1 MRPSSRQRV
10 AAWLLALPL
19 GRGGEEC
26 ARRGRLEMI
35 SFWLLCWKLLRATAG
50 LRRTTPEL
58 TDGNHNNSTSSNNSP
73 VNNSPTPVQPTD
85 PVTMEISSS
94 PPLTDLE
101 RENLV
106 SWCSRG
112 VDEPH
117 YPEIHGMQQPIRG
130 EQEEEEAAEGENG
143 KTDGDECD
151 YLVFEIGEQREGEE
165 EVGKSEGGQKT
176 ERGGV
181 EEGEEGRGET
191 AGGDEGRG
199 EEIEIEDEGRGK
211 VDGEDGGGEIE
222 IEDKGRRDTERENEG
237 RGEIE
242 IKDEGRG
249 KVEGEDGGG
258 EIEIEDERRG
268 DTEREN
274 EGRGQTEIENEGR
287 GEIEIKDE
295 GREKVDG
302 ENVEGGETEGK
313 DERRGKT
320 EIEYEGR
327 GKGKGSDVG
336 KGETESEDCGR
347 KEIEGE
353 DEGGVKMEGEDEG
366 IGETEGGRGDTK
378 EENGWIGE
386 MMGEMKDDADAA
398 ELLFLS
404 DSAVCPSSSQPLIVT
419 SDPPEQPAA
428 AMLQGAWGHDLGNRD
443 DLSDGHLSD
452 CLQAELAIVY
462 SDSDAGEDQ
471 WAAFAPY
478 DVNNQEEAGGGI
490 HDGICDGESKEEER
504 GGENEKRGEGETE
517 VESEEREEEVEKEQ
531 EERGGRDDGDDGEQM
546 RSRRDLFLRSPS
558 VSSTASST
566 DPDRRLPVDFSVH
579 QDAHSE
585 NVSTEHVDFLLA
597 RQQWRK
603 MEEEV
608 KGQPIPKPGLRAQG
622 SFQGTHTSLYPPTRS
637 PRLKH
642 REIHPPVP
650 REPPLSSTLSPSSED
665 SGLDDSSYRS
675 PLEEP
680 ETAVEREIRLTLER
694 EERHRR
700 ERGMIAQG
708 LAIPRPSTL
717 QTGRSPPR
725 PPACRTP
732 TLSIS
737 PSPSCPSS
745 LPRSVYHEMTANNVI
760 ILEPDCSS
768 SASRSRLLST
778 AIGGLSDWPTSL
790 DSTPSAN
797 VIVVETSNLI
807 IRSASEFC
815 LSSAPVSMETQE
827 STFSSNPFFK
837 LRSLSSQSLVEQEIR
852 MVRQREEEWRR
863 QREEMWRRRREEE
876 WRRGRE
882 RYDTVLVSP
891 GLSDNVNVPEVSDRC
906 VSSPSSPS
914 RTRKMER
921 SSLSCDHKF
930 PPSLSSVPRR
940 QNTMAQ
946 RWEASLLANQKK
958 E

>member
-1 MRPSSRQRV
+1 MRPSSHQRV

-58 TDGNHNNSTSSNNSP
+58 TDGNQDNCSSGNSNPVDDSST
-73 VNNSPTPVQPTD
+73 PTQPAD

-101 RENLV
+101 RDNLFSFHGQEV
-106 SWCSRG
+106 
-112 VDEPH
+112 EELH
-117 YPEIHGMQQPIRG
+117 YPEVHGI
-130 EQEEEEAAEGENG
+130 EEAAEGENG
-143 KTDGDECD
+143 KRDGDECD
-151 YLVFEIGEQREGEE
+151 YLVFEIGKDRGGDRE
-165 EVGKSEGGQKT
+165 EGQDT
-176 ERGGV
+176 ERGK
-181 EEGEEGRGET
+181 EEGDDGRRGETEGEDEGRREIEGEEEGRGET
-191 AGGDEGRG
+191 EGQV
-199 EEIEIEDEGRGK
+199 EEREIK
-211 VDGEDGGGEIE
+211 
-222 IEDKGRRDTERENEG
+222 IEDKD
-237 RGEIE
+237 
-242 IKDEGRG
+242 RG
-249 KVEGEDGGG
+249 KVEGEDGSK
-258 EIEIEDERRG
+258 R
-268 DTEREN
+268 
-274 EGRGQTEIENEGR
+274 
-287 GEIEIKDE
+287 
-295 GREKVDG
+295 
-302 ENVEGGETEGK
+302 
-313 DERRGKT
+313 
-320 EIEYEGR
+320 
-327 GKGKGSDVG
+327 
-336 KGETESEDCGR
+336 ETESEDWGR
-347 KEIEGE
+347 REIEGE
-353 DEGGVKMEGEDEG
+353 DEGREKMQGEDEG
-366 IGETEGGRGDTK
+366 REKIQGEDEGREKIQGEDEGREKIQGEDG
-378 EENGWIGE
+378 ENGE
-386 MMGEMKDDADAA
+386 AEGEMKADALS
-398 ELLFLS
+398 ELLFISNSPL
-404 DSAVCPSSSQPLIVT
+404 CPSSSEPLIIT
-419 SDPPEQPAA
+419 SEPSEQPAA
-428 AMLQGAWGHDLGNRD
+428 ALLQDAWGHDPGNRD

-462 SDSDAGEDQ
+462 SDSDAGEEQ
-471 WAAFAPY
+471 WAAFVPS
-478 DVNNQEEAGGGI
+478 DVTNQEDAGC
-490 HDGICDGESKEEER
+490 ICDGESKKEERGEDEEGREEEDKAEVESATEEQREEETEEEER
-504 GGENEKRGEGETE
+504 RG
-517 VESEEREEEVEKEQ
+517 V
-531 EERGGRDDGDDGEQM
+531 GDDDEEQM
-546 RSRRDLFLRSPS
+546 RSRRDQFLRSPS
-558 VSSTASST
+558 ASSTASST
-566 DPDRRLPVDFSVH
+566 DPDRRLPVDFCVH
-579 QDAHSE
+579 QETHSE

-597 RQQWRK
+597 RQQWKK

-608 KGQPIPKPGLRAQG
+608 KGRAIPKPGLRAQG

-650 REPPLSSTLSPSSED
+650 REPPLSSTVSPSSED

-700 ERGMIAQG
+700 ERGLIAQG
-708 LAIPRPSTL
+708 LTIPRPSTL

-737 PSPSCPSS
+737 PSPSCSSS

-760 ILEPDCSS
+760 ILEPDSS
-768 SASRSRLLST
+768 GSASRNRLLSS

-790 DSTPSAN
+790 DVVPSAN

-815 LSSAPVSMETQE
+815 LSSAPVAMETQE

-891 GLSDNVNVPEVSDRC
+891 GLNDSISYNVPEVSDRC

-921 SSLSCDHKF
+921 SSLSCDHKAL
-930 PPSLSSVPRR
+930 PSLEILSLSSSHGHTVC
-940 QNTMAQ
+940 
-946 RWEASLLANQKK
+946 
-958 E
+958 

>member
-50 LRRTTPEL
+50 LRRTTAEL
-58 TDGNHNNSTSSNNSP
+58 TDGNQDNGSSSNNNP
-73 VNNSPTPVQPTD
+73 VDDSPTPTQPAD

-94 PPLTDLE
+94 PLPTDLE
-101 RENLV
+101 RDNLV
-106 SWCSRG
+106 SCLSQ
-112 VDEPH
+112 ELEELH
-117 YPEIHGMQQPIRG
+117 YPEVHGVHQSISDKL
-130 EQEEEEAAEGENG
+130 EEIEAAEGENG
-143 KTDGDECD
+143 KRDEDECD
-151 YLVFEIGEQREGEE
+151 YLVFEIGRQKKGEE
-165 EVGKSEGGQKT
+165 GGESEGGQDT
-176 ERGGV
+176 ERGEPRV
-181 EEGEEGRGET
+181 F
-191 AGGDEGRG
+191 
-199 EEIEIEDEGRGK
+199 
-211 VDGEDGGGEIE
+211 
-222 IEDKGRRDTERENEG
+222 N
-237 RGEIE
+237 
-242 IKDEGRG
+242 
-249 KVEGEDGGG
+249 
-258 EIEIEDERRG
+258 
-268 DTEREN
+268 
-274 EGRGQTEIENEGR
+274 
-287 GEIEIKDE
+287 
-295 GREKVDG
+295 
-302 ENVEGGETEGK
+302 
-313 DERRGKT
+313 
-320 EIEYEGR
+320 
-327 GKGKGSDVG
+327 
-336 KGETESEDCGR
+336 
-347 KEIEGE
+347 
-353 DEGGVKMEGEDEG
+353 
-366 IGETEGGRGDTK
+366 
-378 EENGWIGE
+378 
-386 MMGEMKDDADAA
+386 
-398 ELLFLS
+398 
-404 DSAVCPSSSQPLIVT
+404 
-419 SDPPEQPAA
+419 SDPSEQPAA
-428 AMLQGAWGHDLGNRD
+428 TMLMEAWGHDLGNRD

-471 WAAFAPY
+471 WAAFAQCE
-478 DVNNQEEAGGGI
+478 VTNQEEASGT
-490 HDGICDGESKEEER
+490 EEQ
-504 GGENEKRGEGETE
+504 
-517 VESEEREEEVEKEQ
+517 REEEQEK
-531 EERGGRDDGDDGEQM
+531 RSGGRNDDEEQM

-558 VSSTASST
+558 ASSTASSL
-566 DPDRRLPVDFSVH
+566 DPDKRVPVDFCIQ
-579 QDAHSE
+579 QDTHSE
-585 NVSTEHVDFLLA
+585 NVSTEHLDFLLA
-597 RQQWRK
+597 RQQWKK
-603 MEEEV
+603 MEDEV
-608 KGQPIPKPGLRAQG
+608 KGQPIPKPGLRTQG

-642 REIHPPVP
+642 REIHAPVP

-665 SGLDDSSYRS
+665 SGLDDLSYRS
-675 PLEEP
+675 PLEDP
-680 ETAVEREIRLTLER
+680 ESAVEREIRLTLER

-700 ERGMIAQG
+700 ERGIISHG
-708 LAIPRPSTL
+708 LTIPRPSTL

-737 PSPSCPSS
+737 PSPSCSSS

-760 ILEPDCSS
+760 ILEPDSSS
-768 SASRSRLLST
+768 SASRNRLLSS

-790 DSTPSAN
+790 DAMPSAN

-891 GLSDNVNVPEVSDRC
+891 GLNDNISYNVPEVADRC

-940 QNTMAQ
+940 QNAMAQ

>member
-19 GRGGEEC
+19 GTGGEEC

-50 LRRTTPEL
+50 LRRTTAEL
-58 TDGNHNNSTSSNNSP
+58 TDDDSSGNNNP
-73 VNNSPTPVQPTD
+73 VNNSPTTD

-94 PPLTDLE
+94 PPLTDAE
-101 RENLV
+101 RENSVL
-106 SWCSRG
+106 CCRSR
-112 VDEPH
+112 DAEELH
-117 YPEIHGMQQPIRG
+117 YPGVHGVQQPIRD
-130 EQEEEEAAEGENG
+130 EQEEEPVAEAENG
-143 KTDGDECD
+143 KKHEDECD
-151 YLVFEIGEQREGEE
+151 YLVFEIGEPKGGEEGGESERGREEGGEEGRRGETEGENEGRVETEAE
-165 EVGKSEGGQKT
+165 E
-176 ERGGV
+176 
-181 EEGEEGRGET
+181 EEGRGET
-191 AGGDEGRG
+191 
-199 EEIEIEDEGRGK
+199 
-211 VDGEDGGGEIE
+211 
-222 IEDKGRRDTERENEG
+222 
-237 RGEIE
+237 
-242 IKDEGRG
+242 
-249 KVEGEDGGG
+249 
-258 EIEIEDERRG
+258 
-268 DTEREN
+268 
-274 EGRGQTEIENEGR
+274 
-287 GEIEIKDE
+287 
-295 GREKVDG
+295 
-302 ENVEGGETEGK
+302 
-313 DERRGKT
+313 
-320 EIEYEGR
+320 
-327 GKGKGSDVG
+327 
-336 KGETESEDCGR
+336 
-347 KEIEGE
+347 EGE
-353 DEGGVKMEGEDEG
+353 DEGRVETEAEEEGGRGETEGEDEG
-366 IGETEGGRGDTK
+366 RVETEAEEEGGRGETEGEDEGRVEIKGEEEDGRREETEGEDEGRVETEAEEEEGGRGKTDIGDWGRRETEGEGEGSGETEGDDGGRGDTQ
-378 EENGWIGE
+378 EEDGL
-386 MMGEMKDDADAA
+386 MGET
-398 ELLFLS
+398 ELLFVS
-404 DSAVCPSSSQPLIVT
+404 DSPVCPSSSSSSEPLIAA
-419 SDPPEQPAA
+419 SDASEQPAA
-428 AMLQGAWGHDLGNRD
+428 AMLQDAWGHDLCNRD
-443 DLSDGHLSD
+443 DLSD

-471 WAAFAPY
+471 WASFAAC
-478 DVNNQEEAGGGI
+478 DVNGQEEAGGGS
-490 HDGICDGESKEEER
+490 HDSVCDAESKEEER
-504 GGENEKRGEGETE
+504 GGED
-517 VESEEREEEVEKEQ
+517 
-531 EERGGRDDGDDGEQM
+531 EERGEEEDEAEVKTITEEQMEEQEGRRDDDEEQM

-566 DPDRRLPVDFSVH
+566 DPNRRVPVDFHVH
-579 QDAHSE
+579 QETLSE

-642 REIHPPVP
+642 REIHPPAA
-650 REPPLSSTLSPSSED
+650 REPTLSSTLSPTSED
-665 SGLDDSSYRS
+665 SGLDDSLYRS
-675 PLEEP
+675 PLEET

-700 ERGMIAQG
+700 ERGIISQG
-708 LAIPRPSTL
+708 LTIPRPSTL

-737 PSPSCPSS
+737 PSPSCSSS
-745 LPRSVYHEMTANNVI
+745 LPRSLYHEMTANNVI

-768 SASRSRLLST
+768 SSSRNRLLSS

-790 DSTPSAN
+790 DAVPSAN

-815 LSSAPVSMETQE
+815 LSSAPASMETQE

-863 QREEMWRRRREEE
+863 QRDEMWRKRREEE

-891 GLSDNVNVPEVSDRC
+891 GLNDNISYNVPEVPDRC

>member
-19 GRGGEEC
+19 GRGREEC

-50 LRRTTPEL
+50 LRRTTAEL
-58 TDGNHNNSTSSNNSP
+58 TDGNHSNGSSGNSTPANNSS
-73 VNNSPTPVQPTD
+73 TPIQPTD

-106 SWCSRG
+106 SWHSQE
-112 VDEPH
+112 VEELH
-117 YPEIHGMQQPIRG
+117 YPEVHGSQQPIMD
-130 EQEEEEAAEGENG
+130 EQEEDKAAEAERG

-151 YLVFEIGEQREGEE
+151 YLVFEIGEQRGRE
-165 EVGKSEGGQKT
+165 EVGDSEGGLKT

-181 EEGEEGRGET
+181 EGENVGRGET
-191 AGGDEGRG
+191 E
-199 EEIEIEDEGRGK
+199 
-211 VDGEDGGGEIE
+211 VDD
-222 IEDKGRRDTERENEG
+222 
-237 RGEIE
+237 
-242 IKDEGRG
+242 
-249 KVEGEDGGG
+249 
-258 EIEIEDERRG
+258 
-268 DTEREN
+268 
-274 EGRGQTEIENEGR
+274 EGRGQTEAERGSQGAREREERERRETKAEDSEEVKIESEEG
-287 GEIEIKDE
+287 GIKETEREDG
-295 GREKVDG
+295 GREEPEEEEG
-302 ENVEGGETEGK
+302 ENV
-313 DERRGKT
+313 
-320 EIEYEGR
+320 
-327 GKGKGSDVG
+327 
-336 KGETESEDCGR
+336 
-347 KEIEGE
+347 
-353 DEGGVKMEGEDEG
+353 
-366 IGETEGGRGDTK
+366 
-378 EENGWIGE
+378 
-386 MMGEMKDDADAA
+386 GEMKDGALA
-398 ELLFLS
+398 ELLFIS
-404 DSAVCPSSSQPLIVT
+404 DSSVCPSSEPPIVT
-419 SDPPEQPAA
+419 SDSSEPPAVT
-428 AMLQGAWGHDLGNRD
+428 MLQEAWGHDPGNRD
-443 DLSDGHLSD
+443 DLSDSHLSD

-462 SDSDAGEDQ
+462 SDSDAGEE
-471 WAAFAPY
+471 WVAFAPC
-478 DVNNQEEAGGGI
+478 DVTNQEAACEGI
-490 HDGICDGESKEEER
+490 HDSDGQSKEEER
-504 GGENEKRGEGETE
+504 ERENEDRMEAEIETE
-517 VESEEREEEVEKEQ
+517 EQREEEVEKEQ
-531 EERGGRDDGDDGEQM
+531 EERTRDREDDGEDEEQM
-546 RSRRDLFLRSPS
+546 RTRRDLFLRSPS

-566 DPDRRLPVDFSVH
+566 DPDRRVPGDFCVQ
-579 QDAHSE
+579 QDTLSE
-585 NVSTEHVDFLLA
+585 NVSTEHVDFLMA
-597 RQQWRK
+597 RQQWKK

-642 REIHPPVP
+642 REIHPSVP

-708 LAIPRPSTL
+708 LTIPRPSTL

-737 PSPSCPSS
+737 PSPSCSSS

-768 SASRSRLLST
+768 STSRNRLLSS
-778 AIGGLSDWPTSL
+778 AIGGLSDWPTSV
-790 DSTPSAN
+790 DTVPSAN

-815 LSSAPVSMETQE
+815 LSSAPVSVEAQE

-852 MVRQREEEWRR
+852 IVRQREEEWRR

-891 GLSDNVNVPEVSDRC
+891 GLNDNISYNVPEVPDKC

-921 SSLSCDHKF
+921 SSLSCDHKIHLSIH
-930 PPSLSSVPRR
+930 PSI
-940 QNTMAQ
+940 Q
-946 RWEASLLANQKK
+946 
-958 E
+958 

>member
-1 MRPSSRQRV
+1 
-10 AAWLLALPL
+10 
-19 GRGGEEC
+19 
-26 ARRGRLEMI
+26 
-35 SFWLLCWKLLRATAG
+35 
-50 LRRTTPEL
+50 
-58 TDGNHNNSTSSNNSP
+58 
-73 VNNSPTPVQPTD
+73 
-85 PVTMEISSS
+85 
-94 PPLTDLE
+94 
-101 RENLV
+101 
-106 SWCSRG
+106 
-112 VDEPH
+112 
-117 YPEIHGMQQPIRG
+117 
-130 EQEEEEAAEGENG
+130 
-143 KTDGDECD
+143 
-151 YLVFEIGEQREGEE
+151 
-165 EVGKSEGGQKT
+165 
-176 ERGGV
+176 
-181 EEGEEGRGET
+181 
-191 AGGDEGRG
+191 
-199 EEIEIEDEGRGK
+199 
-211 VDGEDGGGEIE
+211 
-222 IEDKGRRDTERENEG
+222 
-237 RGEIE
+237 
-242 IKDEGRG
+242 
-249 KVEGEDGGG
+249 
-258 EIEIEDERRG
+258 
-268 DTEREN
+268 
-274 EGRGQTEIENEGR
+274 
-287 GEIEIKDE
+287 
-295 GREKVDG
+295 
-302 ENVEGGETEGK
+302 
-313 DERRGKT
+313 
-320 EIEYEGR
+320 
-327 GKGKGSDVG
+327 
-336 KGETESEDCGR
+336 
-347 KEIEGE
+347 
-353 DEGGVKMEGEDEG
+353 MEGEDEG

>member
-50 LRRTTPEL
+50 LRRTTAEL
-58 TDGNHNNSTSSNNSP
+58 TDGNQDNGSSSNNNP
-73 VNNSPTPVQPTD
+73 VDDSPTPTQPAD

-94 PPLTDLE
+94 PLPTDLE
-101 RENLV
+101 RDNLV
-106 SWCSRG
+106 SCLSQ
-112 VDEPH
+112 ELEELH
-117 YPEIHGMQQPIRG
+117 YPEVHGVHQSISDKL
-130 EQEEEEAAEGENG
+130 EEIEAAEGENG
-143 KTDGDECD
+143 KRDEDECD
-151 YLVFEIGEQREGEE
+151 YLVFEIGRQTKGEE
-165 EVGKSEGGQKT
+165 GGESEGGQDT
-176 ERGGV
+176 ERGG
-181 EEGEEGRGET
+181 EEGEEGERGET
-191 AGGDEGRG
+191 DGGDEGR
-199 EEIEIEDEGRGK
+199 
-211 VDGEDGGGEIE
+211 EDGTRGETE
-222 IEDKGRRDTERENEG
+222 GEDKGR
-237 RGEIE
+237 
-242 IKDEGRG
+242 
-249 KVEGEDGGG
+249 
-258 EIEIEDERRG
+258 
-268 DTEREN
+268 
-274 EGRGQTEIENEGR
+274 
-287 GEIEIKDE
+287 
-295 GREKVDG
+295 
-302 ENVEGGETEGK
+302 GETEGK
-313 DERRGKT
+313 DGGTR
-320 EIEYEGR
+320 
-327 GKGKGSDVG
+327 
-336 KGETESEDCGR
+336 
-347 KEIEGE
+347 EIEGE
-353 DEGGVKMEGEDEG
+353 DGGSGEKLGEDKG
-366 IGETEGGRGDTK
+366 NRDTK
-378 EENGWIGE
+378 GEDGWREEMVGE
-386 MMGEMKDDADAA
+386 MRDNALS
-398 ELLFLS
+398 ELLFIS
-404 DSAVCPSSSQPLIVT
+404 NSALCPPSSEPRVFN
-419 SDPPEQPAA
+419 SDPSEQPAVT
-428 AMLQGAWGHDLGNRD
+428 MLMEAWGHDLGNRD

-471 WAAFAPY
+471 WAAFAQCE
-478 DVNNQEEAGGGI
+478 VTNQEEASGRI
-490 HDGICDGESKEEER
+490 QDGICDGESKEEER
-504 GGENEKRGEGETE
+504 GGED
-517 VESEEREEEVEKEQ
+517 EERREEEDETEFAEIGTEEQREEEQ
-531 EERGGRDDGDDGEQM
+531 EKRSGGRNDDEEQM

-558 VSSTASST
+558 ASSTASSL
-566 DPDRRLPVDFSVH
+566 DPDKRVPVDFCIQ
-579 QDAHSE
+579 QDTHSE
-585 NVSTEHVDFLLA
+585 NVSTEHLDFLLA
-597 RQQWRK
+597 RQQWKK
-603 MEEEV
+603 MEDEV
-608 KGQPIPKPGLRAQG
+608 KGQPIPKPGLRTQG

-642 REIHPPVP
+642 RE
-650 REPPLSSTLSPSSED
+650 PPLSSTLSPSSED
-665 SGLDDSSYRS
+665 SGLDDLSYRS
-675 PLEEP
+675 PLEDP
-680 ETAVEREIRLTLER
+680 ESAVEREIRLTLER

-700 ERGMIAQG
+700 ERGIISHG
-708 LAIPRPSTL
+708 LTIPRPSTL

-737 PSPSCPSS
+737 PSPSCSSS

-760 ILEPDCSS
+760 ILEPDSSS
-768 SASRSRLLST
+768 SASRNRLLSS

-790 DSTPSAN
+790 DAMPSAN

-891 GLSDNVNVPEVSDRC
+891 GLNDNISYNVPEVADRC

-940 QNTMAQ
+940 QNAMAQ